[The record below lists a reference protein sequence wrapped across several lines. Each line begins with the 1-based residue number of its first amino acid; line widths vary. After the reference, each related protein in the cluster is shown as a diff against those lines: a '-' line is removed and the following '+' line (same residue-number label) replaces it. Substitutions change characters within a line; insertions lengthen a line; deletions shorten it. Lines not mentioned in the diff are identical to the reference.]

1 MENCCPSALTTSTK
15 DTDLEVL
22 RAETLSRLGV
32 VLLLIVFGVLVFT
45 ADQTDPP
52 RQLKWLVLVPLLAAA
67 TAPRLRRFGLTVAAG
82 AIVGCLALGIAAAV
96 VVFPEQQFVYLFA
109 VLVFAAGILL
119 GAPAALVVS
128 GLSSAFSV
136 FWVSQYALDTGAPAL
151 GTVLLILWLAAA
163 LSWLGERSTRATLDW
178 AWSSYLLA
186 VQRTDELRQQR
197 GELGRLA
204 KSLTETCIRLEEMN
218 GELERARRVAEDAR
232 RLKTEFAA
240 TISHELR
247 TPLNLVIGFS
257 EMMLRDPEALAGE
270 DLPTRYQNA
279 LTAVHRNA
287 SHISRLIDDILD
299 LSQIEAYRMA
309 LTKTW
314 VSLPSIVDDAVSTI
328 TSLYD
333 HLGLTLA
340 IEIPDDLPLLY
351 VDANRVRQV
360 LINLLSNATRF
371 TDRGGVVI
379 RAEQVDHDVVV
390 SVTDTGEGISS
401 DDVPFV
407 FQEFRQVGSLGRRS
421 GGNGLGL
428 AVCKAFVEMHG
439 GSIWVESNLGQGST
453 FSLTLPLS
461 PNVVSAPAARS
472 SPRVPSDARTV
483 IVLDPDPESAKPFQR
498 YLDGYQVAWA
508 GGLDDLALLS
518 ECHPAHAILTSDQS
532 LARAVLQSRQSRDK
546 HFDVPIFTYSL
557 NTARDAA
564 KTLAAN
570 EYLVKPV
577 SRDRLRSALRH
588 WARGAHDVLIVDD
601 DAEMADLLASMVR
614 SASRRYVLRQAG
626 DGERA
631 LTLLRE
637 RRPDVILLDLLMP
650 VRNGYE
656 VIQAVRGD
664 PAWRE
669 IPIIVISAKGVTED
683 VVRTGGLT
691 LSRSGGLSVG
701 DLMLCLRSS
710 LDALLRGGH
719 SGTDPVP
726 LASSLE

>member
-1 MENCCPSALTTSTK
+1 MEEPCPSAVLASTK
-15 DTDLEVL
+15 DSDLDDL
-22 RAETLSRLGV
+22 RAETLSRLAV
-32 VLLLIVFGVLVFT
+32 VLLLIVFGVLVLT
-45 ADQTDPP
+45 ADQPDPP
-52 RQLKWLVLVPLLAAA
+52 RQLKWLVLVPLLVAVG
-67 TAPRLRRFGLTVAAG
+67 APRLRRFGLTLAA
-82 AIVGCLALGIAAAV
+82 AVMVGCLALSIAMAV
-96 VVFPEQQFVYLFA
+96 VVFPEQQFVYVFA
-109 VLVFAAGILL
+109 ALVFAAGILL
-119 GAPAALVVS
+119 GAPAALGAS
-128 GLSSAFSV
+128 GLSSAFVV
-136 FWVSQYALDTGAPAL
+136 FWLPNHALATGTPVL
-151 GTVLLILWLAAA
+151 VTVLLSIWLAAV
-163 LSWLGERSTRATLDW
+163 LSWLSERATRTTLDW

-232 RLKTEFAA
+232 QLKTEFAA

-314 VSLPSIVDDAVSTI
+314 ASLTSIVDDAVSTI
-328 TSLYD
+328 ASLYD

-340 IEIPDDLPLLY
+340 VEIPDDLPPLY

-390 SVTDTGEGISS
+390 SVTDTGEGIATG
-401 DDVPFV
+401 DAPFV
-407 FQEFRQVGSLGRRS
+407 FQEFRQVGSLGRR
-421 GGNGLGL
+421 GGGSGLGL

-439 GSIWVESNLGQGST
+439 GSIWVESALGQGST

-461 PNVVSAPAARS
+461 TNVVSAPATRS
-472 SPRVPSDARTV
+472 SPRAPSDARTV

-508 GGLDDLALLS
+508 GGLDDLTPLT

-532 LARAVLQSRQSRDK
+532 LARAVLQSRPSHDK
-546 HFDVPIFTYSL
+546 HLDVPIFTYSL
-557 NTARDAA
+557 DTARDAA
-564 KTLAAN
+564 KTLAAD

-577 SRDRLRSALRH
+577 SRDRLRTALRR
-588 WARGAHDVLIVDD
+588 WAKGAHGVLIVDD
-601 DAEMADLLASMVR
+601 DAEMAELLASMVR
-614 SASRRYVLRQAG
+614 SASRRYVVRQAS
-626 DGERA
+626 DGECA
-631 LTLLRE
+631 LALLRE

-656 VIQAVRGD
+656 VIQAIRGD

-691 LSRSGGLSVG
+691 LSRAGGLSVG

-710 LDALLRGGH
+710 LDVLLRGGH
-719 SGTDPVP
+719 SGTDPVL